1 MFMKVFVLNC
11 GSSSLKYQLINM
23 ENEKVAAQGLVEK
36 IGEEISFLNHNSNGD
51 EVVLEEKIKDHNQ
64 AIELVLEVLQSSEHG
79 VIKNMDE
86 INVVGHR
93 VVHAGEKFSGSVL
106 ITKEVIDALRENIKL
121 APLHNPA
128 NIIGIEV
135 SKKLMPQTPDVGVF
149 DTAFHQSMP
158 AESFLYALPYEWYEE
173 NGVRRYGFHG
183 TSHKYVSERGAE
195 ILNKDYNQ
203 LKIITCH
210 LGNGASM
217 AAVDQAKVV
226 DTSMG
231 LTPLEGL
238 VMGTRPG
245 DLDPGIIPYIMKE
258 RNITIEE
265 VDQAFNKASG
275 VLGISGVSNDF
286 RELAEAAEK
295 GNKRAELAVD
305 IFCRRVK
312 KYIGAYI
319 ALMGGVDLL
328 IFTAGIGENAVDV
341 RSKILSNLEYLGIK
355 INEEKN
361 KNRGKEIK
369 ISSDSSAVDVYI
381 IPTNEELVIARE
393 AKKIVENHIKNV
405 ISDVLNE
412 NNK

>member
-1 MFMKVFVLNC
+1 MNVFVLNC

-23 ENEKVAAQGLVEK
+23 KNEKVAAQGLVEK
-36 IGEEISFLNHNSNGD
+36 IGEEVSFLKHNSNGD
-51 EVVLEEKIKDHNQ
+51 EVVIEEKINDHNQ
-64 AIELVLEVLQSSEHG
+64 AIEMVLEVLQSSKHG
-79 VIKNMDE
+79 VIKNMNE

-135 SKKLMPQTPDVGVF
+135 SKKLMPKTPDVGVF
-149 DTAFHQSMP
+149 DTAFHQSMS

-195 ILNKDYNQ
+195 ILNKDYNE

-217 AAVDQAKVV
+217 AAVDRGEVI

-245 DLDPGIIPYIMKE
+245 DIDPGIIPYIMKE
-258 RNITIEE
+258 RNMTIEE
-265 VDQAFNKASG
+265 VDQALNKASG

-295 GNKRAELAVD
+295 GDKRAELAVD

-312 KYIGAYI
+312 KYIGSYV
-319 ALMGGVDLL
+319 ALMNGVDLL
-328 IFTAGIGENAVDV
+328 IFTAGIGENAVEV
-341 RSKILSNLEYLGIK
+341 RAKILSNLEYLGIK
-355 INEEKN
+355 IDEEKN

-393 AKKIVENHIKNV
+393 AKIIVENHIKDL
-405 ISDVLNE
+405 ITDVLNE
-412 NNK
+412 NDN

>member
-1 MFMKVFVLNC
+1 MNVFVLNC
-11 GSSSLKYQLINM
+11 GSSSLKYQLIDM
-23 ENEKVAAQGLVEK
+23 KNEKVIAQGLVEK
-36 IGEEISFLNHNSNGD
+36 IGEEISFLKHNSNCD
-51 EVVLEEKIKDHNQ
+51 EIVIEENIKDHNQ
-64 AIELVLEVLQSSEHG
+64 AIELVLEVLQSREHG

-106 ITKEVIDALRENIKL
+106 ITKAVIDALRENIKL

-135 SKKLMPQTPDVGVF
+135 SKKLMPETPDVGVF

-195 ILNKDYNQ
+195 ILNKEYND

-210 LGNGASM
+210 LGNGASV
-217 AAVDQAKVV
+217 AAIDHGKVI

-258 RNITIEE
+258 RNMTIEE

-275 VLGISGVSNDF
+275 VLGISGLSNDF
-286 RELAEAAEK
+286 RELTEAAEK
-295 GNKRAELAVD
+295 GNKRAELAID

-319 ALMGGVDLL
+319 ALMDGVDLL

-341 RSKILSNLEYLGIK
+341 RAKILSNLENLGII
-355 INEEKN
+355 INQDKN
-361 KNRGKEIK
+361 KSRGKEIK

-393 AKKIVENHIKNV
+393 AKKIIENHIKNL
-405 ISDVLNE
+405 IIDILNE
-412 NNK
+412 NN

>member
-1 MFMKVFVLNC
+1 MLMNVFVLNC

-23 ENEKVAAQGLVEK
+23 KNEKVIAQGLVEK
-36 IGEEISFLNHNSNGD
+36 IGEEISFLKHTSNCD
-51 EVVLEEKIKDHNQ
+51 EIVIEENIKDHNQ
-64 AIELVLEVLQSSEHG
+64 AIELVLEVLQSREHG
-79 VIKNMDE
+79 VIENMDE
-86 INVVGHR
+86 IKVVGHR

-106 ITKEVIDALRENIKL
+106 ITKAVIDALRENIKL

-135 SKKLMPQTPDVGVF
+135 SKKLMPKTPDVGVF

-158 AESFLYALPYEWYEE
+158 AESFLYALPYEWYQE

-195 ILNKDYNQ
+195 ILNKEYND

-210 LGNGASM
+210 LGNGASV
-217 AAVDQAKVV
+217 AAIDQGKVI

-258 RNITIEE
+258 RNMTIEE

-275 VLGISGVSNDF
+275 VLGISGLSNDF
-286 RELAEAAEK
+286 RELTEAAEK
-295 GNKRAELAVD
+295 GNKRAELAID

-312 KYIGAYI
+312 KYIGAYL
-319 ALMGGVDLL
+319 ALMDGVDLL

-341 RSKILSNLEYLGIK
+341 RSKILSNLENLGII
-355 INEEKN
+355 INQDKN
-361 KNRGKEIK
+361 KSRGKEIK

-393 AKKIVENHIKNV
+393 AKKIVENHIKNL
-405 ISDVLNE
+405 IIDILNE
-412 NNK
+412 NN

>member
-1 MFMKVFVLNC
+1 MNVFVLNC

-23 ENEKVAAQGLVEK
+23 KNEKVAAQGLVEK
-36 IGEEISFLNHNSNGD
+36 IGEEVSFLKHNSNGD
-51 EVVLEEKIKDHNQ
+51 EVVIEEKINDHNQ
-64 AIELVLEVLQSSEHG
+64 AIEMVLEVLQSSEHG

-135 SKKLMPQTPDVGVF
+135 SKKLMPKTPDVGVF
-149 DTAFHQSMP
+149 DTAFHQSMS

-195 ILNKDYNQ
+195 ILNKDYNE

-217 AAVDQAKVV
+217 AAVDRGEVI

-245 DLDPGIIPYIMKE
+245 DIDPGIIPYIMKE
-258 RNITIEE
+258 RNMTIEE
-265 VDQAFNKASG
+265 VDQALNKASG

-295 GNKRAELAVD
+295 GDKRAELAVD

-312 KYIGAYI
+312 KYIGSYV
-319 ALMGGVDLL
+319 ALMNGVDLL
-328 IFTAGIGENAVDV
+328 IFTAGIGENAVEV
-341 RSKILSNLEYLGIK
+341 RAKILSNLEYLGIK
-355 INEEKN
+355 IDEEKN

-393 AKKIVENHIKNV
+393 AKIIVENHIKDL
-405 ISDVLNE
+405 ITDVLNE
-412 NNK
+412 NEN

>member
-1 MFMKVFVLNC
+1 MNVFVLNC

-23 ENEKVAAQGLVEK
+23 KNEKVAAQGLVEK
-36 IGEEISFLNHNSNGD
+36 IGEEVSFLKHNSNGD
-51 EVVLEEKIKDHNQ
+51 EVVIEEKINDHNQ
-64 AIELVLEVLQSSEHG
+64 AIEMVLEVLQSSEHG

-135 SKKLMPQTPDVGVF
+135 SKKLMPKTPDVGVF
-149 DTAFHQSMP
+149 DTAFHQSMS

-195 ILNKDYNQ
+195 ILNKDYNE

-217 AAVDQAKVV
+217 AAVDRGEVI

-245 DLDPGIIPYIMKE
+245 DIDPGIIPYIMKE
-258 RNITIEE
+258 RNMTIEE
-265 VDQAFNKASG
+265 VDQALNKASG

-295 GNKRAELAVD
+295 GDKRAELAVD

-312 KYIGAYI
+312 KYIGSYV
-319 ALMGGVDLL
+319 ALMNGVDLL
-328 IFTAGIGENAVDV
+328 IFTAGIGENAVEV
-341 RSKILSNLEYLGIK
+341 RAKILSNLEYLGIK
-355 INEEKN
+355 IDEEKN

-393 AKKIVENHIKNV
+393 AKIIVENHIKDL
-405 ISDVLNE
+405 ITDVLNE
-412 NNK
+412 NDN

>member
-1 MFMKVFVLNC
+1 MNVFVLNC

-23 ENEKVAAQGLVEK
+23 KNEKVAAQGLVEK
-36 IGEEISFLNHNSNGD
+36 IGEKTSFLKHNSNTD
-51 EVVLEEKIKDHNQ
+51 EVVIEENIKDHNQ
-64 AIELVLEVLQSSEHG
+64 AIELVLEVLQSQEHG
-79 VIKNMDE
+79 VIENMDE

-93 VVHAGEKFSGSVL
+93 VVHAGEKFSASVL

-135 SKKLMPQTPDVGVF
+135 SKKLMPKTPDVGVF

-158 AESFLYALPYEWYEE
+158 AESFLYALPYEWYQE

-195 ILNKDYNQ
+195 ILNKDYND

-217 AAVDQAKVV
+217 AAVDQGKVV

-245 DLDPGIIPYIMKE
+245 DIDPGIIPYIMKE
-258 RNITIEE
+258 RNMTIEE
-265 VDQAFNKASG
+265 VDQAFNKSSG

-295 GNKRAELAVD
+295 GNRRAELAVN

-312 KYIGAYI
+312 KYIGAYT
-319 ALMGGVDLL
+319 ALMGGADLL

-341 RSKILSNLEYLGIK
+341 RSKILSDLEFLGIE
-355 INEEKN
+355 IDADKN
-361 KNRGKEIK
+361 NNRGKEIK
-369 ISSDSSAVDVYI
+369 ISKDSSAVDVYI

-393 AKKIVENHIKNV
+393 AKKIVENHIKDL
-405 ISDVLNE
+405 IADVLK
-412 NNK
+412 NNND

>member
-1 MFMKVFVLNC
+1 MNVFVLNC

-23 ENEKVAAQGLVEK
+23 EDEKVAAQGLVEK
-36 IGEEISFLNHNSNGD
+36 IGEEISFLKHNTDGD
-51 EVVLEEKIKDHNQ
+51 EVVIEENIKDHNQ
-64 AIELVLEVLQSSEHG
+64 AIEMVLDILQSREHG
-79 VIKNMDE
+79 VIENMDK

-106 ITKEVIDALRENIKL
+106 ITKAVIDALRENIKL

-135 SKKLMPQTPDVGVF
+135 SKKLMPKTPDVGVF
-149 DTAFHQSMP
+149 DTAFHQSMS

-183 TSHKYVSERGAE
+183 TSHKYVSERGAV
-195 ILNKDYNQ
+195 ILNKDYDK

-217 AAVDQAKVV
+217 AAIDQGRVV

-258 RNITIEE
+258 RDMTIEE
-265 VDQAFNKASG
+265 VDQALNKASG

-295 GNKRAELAVD
+295 GNKRAELAVN

-328 IFTAGIGENAVDV
+328 IFTAGIGENAVEV
-341 RSKILSNLEYLGIK
+341 RSQILENLEYLGIE
-355 INEEKN
+355 IDEVKN
-361 KNRGKEIK
+361 NNRGEEIK
-369 ISSDSSAVDVYI
+369 ISSDSSAVDVYV

-393 AKKIVENHIKNV
+393 AKKIVENHIK
-405 ISDVLNE
+405 DVLNDLINE
-412 NNK
+412 NKS